1 VDDFSVGQVHDHEA
15 VQDLEPQGD
24 DGQEV
29 ARPGLMEMVADKWG
43 PGLPITREIQ
53 ARPDAGST

>member
-1 VDDFSVGQVHDHEA
+1 VDDFPAGQVHDHEA

-29 ARPGLMEMVADKWG
+29 ARPGLMEMIADKCG
-43 PGLPITREIQ
+43 PGLAVRN
-53 ARPDAGST
+53 PDG